1 MKPVIVNIIVS
12 ITCSLGTIAAYSLI
26 KAETSAT
33 QLAVLNY
40 DVVNLQGAGR
50 SNSELEE
57 SYTNLRVSANK
68 LTAAGYVVV
77 DSRSLVSYPPELE
90 IPIIEHGDETDGAE
104 GAVSE

>member
-1 MKPVIVNIIVS
+1 MKPVIVNVIVS
-12 ITCSLGTIAAYSLI
+12 IACSLGTIAAYSLI
-26 KAETSAT
+26 KIETSAT

-57 SYTNLRVSANK
+57 SYTNLRESANK

-90 IPIIEHGDETDGAE
+90 IPLIEHGVATDGAE